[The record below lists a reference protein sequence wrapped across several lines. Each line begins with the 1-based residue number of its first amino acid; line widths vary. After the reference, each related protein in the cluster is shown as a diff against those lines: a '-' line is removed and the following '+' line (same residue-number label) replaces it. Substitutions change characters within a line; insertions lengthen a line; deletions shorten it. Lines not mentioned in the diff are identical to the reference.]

1 MVSQDRLSLSYLVS
15 QVERFKGGNICG
27 KSKWLSITKD
37 KYILDIV
44 HKGLKLNF
52 LSIPPSKGPFEY
64 PRQAKER
71 DIIDKEVMKLLHK
84 QVIEPC
90 LSNSDSGEYFSNLFI
105 APKKDGTY
113 RTILNLKPLNV
124 ECDSPHFKMESL
136 KQALHLVRRGSY
148 MASIDI
154 KDAFYSVPIQK
165 DHKKYLRFMWKGQQ
179 FQFRVM
185 PNGYCDAMR
194 VFTKLL
200 KPAFAKLREEGH
212 ESVIFVDDSFL
223 LGDTFDE
230 CLRNISATIYL
241 LQELGFVIHPDK
253 SILVPTQ
260 KLTFLG
266 FVIDTMCMTVTLTEE
281 KKKKIVDM
289 GKGLLERHHIT
300 IRMISS
306 FIGNLT
312 ASMEA
317 VPFGKLYYRN
327 IEWAKTS
334 SLKENKFNFEAP
346 CTLTKKALKEIKWW
360 VDNISDSCASIR
372 DIPDVDLVIHT
383 DASKENGGGWGA
395 SDGRHPDING
405 RWSIQE
411 QGLHINILELMAIKL
426 GLRSYVPLYENC
438 KHVRIMSDNTT
449 AIAYV
454 NKLGGTHCMTM
465 NELAVEIWEFC
476 RVKGVHLSAAHI
488 PGIQNTLADVASRKF
503 QDSIEWALP
512 KNIFNEI
519 VGEFGMPDIDMFA
532 SRLNHQVPIYA
543 SWLPD
548 PESAFIDAMSVNWG
562 KYYLYA
568 FPPFSMIW
576 PMIQKINKE
585 KVRKALLIL
594 PKWPTQSWYPIIG
607 KMRIPHTREFIYD
620 SNQLQ
625 LHGTMRKHPL
635 AKLKLQAVLC
645 RSLYLQQQ
653 SH

>member
-1 MVSQDRLSLSYLVS
+1 M
-15 QVERFKGGNICG
+15 
-27 KSKWLSITKD
+27 
-37 KYILDIV
+37 
-44 HKGLKLNF
+44 KLNF

-260 KLTFLG
+260 QLTFLG

-334 SLKENKFNFEAP
+334 SLKANKFNFEAP

-411 QGLHINILELMAIKL
+411 QGLHINIL
-426 GLRSYVPLYENC
+426 S
-438 KHVRIMSDNTT
+438 
-449 AIAYV
+449 
-454 NKLGGTHCMTM
+454 
-465 NELAVEIWEFC
+465 
-476 RVKGVHLSAAHI
+476 
-488 PGIQNTLADVASRKF
+488 
-503 QDSIEWALP
+503 
-512 KNIFNEI
+512 
-519 VGEFGMPDIDMFA
+519 
-532 SRLNHQVPIYA
+532 
-543 SWLPD
+543 
-548 PESAFIDAMSVNWG
+548 
-562 KYYLYA
+562 
-568 FPPFSMIW
+568 
-576 PMIQKINKE
+576 
-585 KVRKALLIL
+585 
-594 PKWPTQSWYPIIG
+594 
-607 KMRIPHTREFIYD
+607 
-620 SNQLQ
+620 
-625 LHGTMRKHPL
+625 
-635 AKLKLQAVLC
+635 
-645 RSLYLQQQ
+645 
-653 SH
+653 